1 MRTPSIKRFLIIS
14 ITCAVLLVYAVISV
28 VSYMV
33 SKDELDE
40 LYDAHLKQVAETI
53 ASQTLQQSKLAQQP
67 VSPVKSVQNEEVFYI
82 RLIDK
87 EGSVSYASHPK
98 EQLTLTTPLGL
109 SSQTVNNQD
118 WRLYTLQ
125 TENGKIQVAQL
136 LTGREVTI
144 KETALSLVLS
154 QLLFIPL
161 LVIVIL
167 VVVNRA
173 LKPIKDLSDTI
184 QQRDSD
190 DLTPLNMP
198 KTPTELM
205 PFVQA
210 FNGFMSKVSTMVET
224 LKQFTADA
232 AHELRTPITA
242 LKLQHALITKAD
254 SDADRNDAINSLE
267 QGIARSERIVTQLL
281 TLARMSTPDSRQSAE
296 PISLVP
302 IIKTVIE
309 SLLPLAQA
317 KGIELS
323 LNSSVNYTVVGV
335 TEQIHLMIH
344 NILENAIRYTPENG
358 KVDIAI
364 SSSDAYI
371 ILEIKD
377 SGPGIPSE
385 DLTRVFERFYR
396 SASKDTNGSGLGLA
410 IVKNIATLHDARIE
424 LANLNPG
431 LCFRVY
437 LSLKNFPL

>member
-1 MRTPSIKRFLIIS
+1 MKTHSIKRFLVIS
-14 ITCAVLLVYAVISV
+14 ITCAVLLVYAVITA
-28 VSYMV
+28 VSYMI

-40 LYDAHLKQVAETI
+40 LYDAHLRQVAEII
-53 ASQTLQQSKLAQQP
+53 ASQPLKLTNNTHPSITQE
-67 VSPVKSVQNEEVFYI
+67 KSIQNEEVFYI
-82 RLIDK
+82 RLLGQD
-87 EGSVSYASHPK
+87 ETTLYASHPK
-98 EQLTLTTPLGL
+98 EQIKLTTALGF
-109 SSQTVNNQD
+109 SNQQANNQE
-118 WRLYTLQ
+118 WRVYTVQ
-125 TENGKIQVAQL
+125 SQDIKIQVAQL
-136 LTGREVTI
+136 LAGREVTI
-144 KETALSLVLS
+144 KETALSLVFS

-161 LVIVIL
+161 LVMVIL
-167 VVVNRA
+167 MVIHRA
-173 LKPIKDLSDTI
+173 LRPITQLSNAI
-184 QQRDSD
+184 QLRDSD

-210 FNGFMSKVSTMVET
+210 FNGFMNKVSTMVAT

-242 LKLQHALITKAD
+242 LKLQHALISKAD
-254 SDADRNDAINSLE
+254 SDQERNNAIRSLD

-281 TLARMSTPDSRQSAE
+281 TLARMSAPDPKQSAE
-296 PISLVP
+296 PIPLVP

-317 KGIELS
+317 KNIYLS
-323 LNSSVNYTVVGV
+323 LNSAVDYTVVGV

-344 NILENAIRYTPENG
+344 NILENAIRYTPEKGNVG
-358 KVDIAI
+358 IAI
-364 SSSDAYI
+364 SSSDAHI

-377 SGPGIPSE
+377 SGPGIPSD

-431 LCFRVY
+431 LCFRIY
-437 LSLKNFPL
+437 FNKSI